1 MIKES
6 LLVSLL
12 TLLDDSDQSVKV
24 AAWDK
29 LLELGD
35 TAAEEMEQLLPE
47 LSANFD
53 KGYLDSLLLEL
64 KLEIVLRRL
73 KNYLDN
79 PDPLLLDGLLLV
91 SNALDLNLDKV
102 KYLTIVQDIA
112 DEILLESKS
121 LRGINDHLIQRLF
134 AE

>member
-12 TLLDDSDQSVKV
+12 TLLDDSDQSVRV
-24 AAWDK
+24 AAGDQ

-47 LSANFD
+47 LSAYFD

-91 SNALDLNLDKV
+91 
-102 KYLTIVQDIA
+102 
-112 DEILLESKS
+112 
-121 LRGINDHLIQRLF
+121 
-134 AE
+134 